1 MQQIVARPSGAQY
14 EITSG
19 DHRVVVVEVGGGLRV
34 YDMAGQPVL
43 DGYGEA
49 ELAPSGAGQVL
60 APWPNRI
67 RDGRYTWQGQSYQ
80 LDLSEPV
87 HFNALHGL
95 VRWVPWRLVAASESA
110 VTLGYDLPARPGY
123 PWSLALSTTWSV
135 GPDGLRAEHS
145 ATNLSA
151 APAPYGLGA
160 HPYVTV
166 PGVALDE
173 LTVTVPAASR
183 LLLDGRKL
191 PIGAAKV
198 AGGDYDFSAGRR
210 LGAAR
215 LDTAFGDLPMGGS
228 TVTLSTVDGSR
239 AVKVWADGSFRWWQL
254 FTGDGL
260 AAPRSRRALGVEPMT
275 CPPDAFH
282 SGRDLVT
289 LAPGETWRGAW
300 GITPSLG

>member
-14 EITSG
+14 EIQSG
-19 DHRVVVVEVGGGLRV
+19 DHHAVVVEVGGGLRAYEV
-34 YDMAGQPVL
+34 AGQQVL

-49 ELAPSGAGQVL
+49 ELAPASAGQVL

-67 RDGRYTWQGQSYQ
+67 RDGQYTWQGQRYQ
-80 LDLSEPV
+80 LDLSEPA
-87 HFNALHGL
+87 HFNAIHGL
-95 VRWVPWRLVAASESA
+95 VRWVPWRLVAATESS
-110 VTLGYDLPARPGY
+110 VTLAYDLPARPGY
-123 PWSLALSTTWSV
+123 PWPLALSTTWSV
-135 GPDGLRAEHS
+135 GTDGLRAEHT
-145 ATNLSA
+145 ATNLSGG
-151 APAPYGLGA
+151 PAPYGFGA
-160 HPYVTV
+160 HPYLTV
-166 PGVALDE
+166 PGVAVDE

-215 LDTAFGDLPMGGS
+215 LDTAFGDVPMGGS
-228 TVTLSTVDGSR
+228 TVTMSTVDGSR
-239 AVKVWADGSFRWWQL
+239 GLAVWADGAFRWWQL

-260 AAPRSRRALGVEPMT
+260 AAPRTRRALAVEPMT

-282 SGRDLVT
+282 SRRDLVT
-289 LAPGETWRGAW
+289 LAPGETWRGSW
-300 GITPSLG
+300 GITPALG